1 MSSEIRDPIHGP
13 IRVSS
18 AELKVIDAPAFQ
30 RLRRVQQL
38 GFGALTFPGATHTR
52 YLHSLGAMELAGVA
66 FDSIARSLPPM
77 DERERARFRAIVRLA
92 ALLHD
97 IGHPPLSH
105 QLEHLLPPVA
115 ELNLPGLDAACHSG
129 QARHEHFSLLIL
141 LQSQLTDVVRHAFAD
156 WGVEP
161 IDVAAVLMPGL
172 EGVDPQRFTV
182 KGRSILPL
190 MQQLVAGELDCDRM
204 DYLRRDAYFAGVSY
218 GNYDHAWILSNMIAV
233 ERTSHYE
240 LGLHARAIHTFED
253 FLIARHH
260 MFMMVYAHQRSQIFN
275 RILRA
280 FFEETQAIKN
290 LPADPEAY
298 IQYDDG
304 SIWQALKDFPDQ
316 RWAKRLLLRI
326 PIPLTLQLDEDRDVI
341 SADEVTARLDE
352 ADLSYFKLALHRP
365 LSTFQ
370 PSKRSK
376 ADPGPPLQIVFGEHS
391 LRHGPHPVAEAT
403 DLYERYAR
411 TPRIVRFY
419 LFEESIPAYKD
430 LNLAGLSELK
440 RAQ

>member
-13 IRVSS
+13 IKVSS

-77 DERERARFRAIVRLA
+77 DERERARFRAIVRLS

-105 QLEHLLPPVA
+105 QLEHLLPPVNK
-115 ELNLPGLDAACHSG
+115 LNLPELGAACHSG

-141 LQSQLTDVVRHAFAD
+141 LQSDLTDVVREAFSD

-161 IDVAAVLMPGL
+161 MDVAAVLMPGL
-172 EGVDPQRFTV
+172 DGIDPQRFSV
-182 KGRSILPL
+182 QGRSILPL
-190 MQQLVAGELDCDRM
+190 MHQLVAGELDCDRM

-218 GNYDHAWILSNMIAV
+218 GNYDHQWILSNMIAV
-233 ERTSHYE
+233 ERPKHYE

-280 FFEETQAIKN
+280 FFEETKAIEH
-290 LPADPEAY
+290 LPADPDEY

-304 SIWQALKDFPDQ
+304 SIWQILKQFPEQ

-326 PIPLTLQLDEDRDVI
+326 PIPLTLQLDEDRD
-341 SADEVTARLDE
+341 SLSSDEVRQRLDQ
-352 ADLSYFKLALHRP
+352 AGINYFKLALHRP
-365 LSTFQ
+365 LSTYQ
-370 PSKRSK
+370 PGKRSK
-376 ADPGPPLQIVFGEHS
+376 TDPGAPLQIVFGEHS
-391 LRHGPHPVAEAT
+391 LRHGPHPVSEAT

-419 LFEESIPAYKD
+419 VLQESLEDYKKLD
-430 LNLAGLSELK
+430 LAGVSELK
-440 RAQ
+440 KAQ